1 MSPRRSG
8 CRALPSQGS
17 LAQSSSRASTFQP
30 TAALASPG
38 TQKPLEISTAR
49 HMPSLERLLV
59 AGKPCHFDC
68 FQMGIMAEMQSANL
82 HSSAAMMKQLAAAVC
97 TVYGISYSGY
107 YYLTNLAS
115 HVIRAI
121 RRAHNETAERAAV
134 FVLASFASEE
144 EAKEEEI
151 DLKDYMDPVVLRE
164 QLEQYMRSSE
174 AVSVSALASSASEE
188 EAKEEEIEMKDCMD
202 PVVLTEQLEQS
213 MRSSEAVSVSA
224 LASSASE
231 EEAKEEEIEMKD
243 CMIPAVVTAELGQ
256 SMRSSEAVSVSA
268 LASSASEEETKEE
281 EIDLKDCMDPV
292 VLTAELGQSMRVLLE
307 LEHEQ
312 TVLSEMPCQTQGE
325 LFPAQHQE
333 KQLGQQV
340 EEPQENGQNMK
351 AEPQAELP
359 EAQSD
364 IKAVKSRNKEDM
376 RSSQEEMTL
385 HEQRGDQ
392 QKQNIKEQLQA
403 ELQETE
409 ARINAREKRLEEE
422 MKIIRETLNPLSQ
435 ALQKQVEVLTC
446 HLAACR
452 GFEQTTG
459 SEEPQD
465 RREAQELSHPEVLQ
479 LGHDR
484 KMYKGS
490 LTKAAAAAAAS
501 STGAFA
507 PQPEKRSPGSRFISS
522 TDTAAAQQ
530 QEIKDDSLELLRCI
544 VTTANPMTKYIE
556 LENIGSGTFGEVCR
570 ALDTATGGEVNVN
583 SAADSAALE
592 GFPLCCELELW
603 VELC

>member
-107 YYLTNLAS
+107 YLTNLAS

-202 PVVLTEQLEQS
+202 PVVLTEQLE
-213 MRSSEAVSVSA
+213 
-224 LASSASE
+224 
-231 EEAKEEEIEMKD
+231 
-243 CMIPAVVTAELGQ
+243 Q

>member
-68 FQMGIMAEMQSANL
+68 FQMGIMAEMQ
-82 HSSAAMMKQLAAAVC
+82 
-97 TVYGISYSGY
+97 
-107 YYLTNLAS
+107 
-115 HVIRAI
+115 
-121 RRAHNETAERAAV
+121 
-134 FVLASFASEE
+134 
-144 EAKEEEI
+144 
-151 DLKDYMDPVVLRE
+151 
-164 QLEQYMRSSE
+164 
-174 AVSVSALASSASEE
+174 
-188 EAKEEEIEMKDCMD
+188 
-202 PVVLTEQLEQS
+202 
-213 MRSSEAVSVSA
+213 
-224 LASSASE
+224 
-231 EEAKEEEIEMKD
+231 
-243 CMIPAVVTAELGQ
+243 
-256 SMRSSEAVSVSA
+256 
-268 LASSASEEETKEE
+268 
-281 EIDLKDCMDPV
+281 
-292 VLTAELGQSMRVLLE
+292 
-307 LEHEQ
+307 
-312 TVLSEMPCQTQGE
+312 
-325 LFPAQHQE
+325 
-333 KQLGQQV
+333 
-340 EEPQENGQNMK
+340 
-351 AEPQAELP
+351 
-359 EAQSD
+359 
-364 IKAVKSRNKEDM
+364 
-376 RSSQEEMTL
+376 
-385 HEQRGDQ
+385 
-392 QKQNIKEQLQA
+392 NIKEQLQA

-435 ALQKQVEVLTC
+435 ALQKQ
-446 HLAACR
+446 
-452 GFEQTTG
+452 
-459 SEEPQD
+459 
-465 RREAQELSHPEVLQ
+465 
-479 LGHDR
+479 
-484 KMYKGS
+484 MYKGS
-490 LTKAAAAAAAS
+490 FTKAAAAAAAS